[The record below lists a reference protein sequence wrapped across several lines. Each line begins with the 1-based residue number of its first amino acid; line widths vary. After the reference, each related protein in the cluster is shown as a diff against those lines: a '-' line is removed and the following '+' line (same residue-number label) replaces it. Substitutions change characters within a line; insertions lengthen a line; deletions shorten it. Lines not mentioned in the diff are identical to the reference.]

1 MLIQILTDWFNLGC
15 TKLQF
20 FGEIN
25 SRCGDFLDKAA
36 FFMARMRGFGDNNN
50 EIPRCC
56 DVV

>member
-25 SRCGDFLDKAA
+25 SRCGNFLDKVAL
-36 FFMARMRGFGDNNN
+36 FLWQ
-50 EIPRCC
+50 EC
-56 DVV
+56 DASAIIMKLHCTMMV